1 MEIHPSCFIAE
12 NATIIGNVTIEE
24 NSSVWYNT
32 VIRGDENSVFIGKG
46 TNIQDN
52 VVIHV
57 TKNNPAIIGENVSV
71 GHNAV
76 IHAAKIGNN
85 CLIGMNATVLTGAE
99 IGDGSLIGASALV
112 PENKKIPE
120 NSLVLGIPGRVV
132 RKDEKLVDMII
143 KNAMIYRKLAE
154 EHKSGKYE
162 IYLKP

>member
-1 MEIHPSCFIAE
+1 MKIHSSCFIAE
-12 NATIIGNVTIEE
+12 NTKIIGDVTIEE

-57 TKNNPAIIGENVSV
+57 TEKNPVIIGKNVSV

-85 CLIGMNATVLTGAE
+85 CLIGMNATILTGAE
-99 IGDGSLIGASALV
+99 IGDGSLVGACTLV
-112 PENKKIPE
+112 TENMSIPE
-120 NSLVLGIPGRVV
+120 NSLVLGVP
-132 RKDEKLVDMII
+132 
-143 KNAMIYRKLAE
+143 
-154 EHKSGKYE
+154 
-162 IYLKP
+162 